1 MGEAKKVA
9 ALFAE
14 IKVLRIFVSYNKQ
27 HKTMSNNCPLCNSP
41 RPRRAR
47 VNDGY
52 EGKVTFWED
61 QVDLA
66 LKGEGKYPLQRCLDS
81 LKYFM
86 KKRMEALA
94 KQREAESEI

>member
-1 MGEAKKVA
+1 
-9 ALFAE
+9 
-14 IKVLRIFVSYNKQ
+14 
-27 HKTMSNNCPLCNSP
+27 MSNKCPLCNSP

-47 VNDGY
+47 VNDAY
-52 EGKVTFWED
+52 QGKVTFWED

>member
-1 MGEAKKVA
+1 
-9 ALFAE
+9 
-14 IKVLRIFVSYNKQ
+14 
-27 HKTMSNNCPLCNSP
+27 MSNNCPLCNSP

-61 QVDLA
+61 QVELA
-66 LKGEGKYPLQRCLDS
+66 LKGESKYAFDHCLKR

-86 KKRMEALA
+86 GKRMDYLA
-94 KQREAESEI
+94 KQREAESET